1 MGLFIDRNL
10 SFRSHIHSLI
20 LRAYA
25 FINRIFRSFR
35 SRNESFLLKVF
46 CIYVRPLLEYA
57 SPIWNPTKRS
67 LVEKLERVQ
76 MYFIARAYD
85 TPLKEE
91 NYSDFLRQIRIP
103 SLEQRRLATD
113 LLYLYKMVNGVFR
126 GNCCPELKLSI
137 TRGSETKFDI
147 PGNYGKRRKSSF
159 VVRSCLLWNKLPTEV
174 TSSRT
179 VKEFRSRVFSLELA
193 RFVRN

>member
-1 MGLFIDRNL
+1 MYAPYLNTHPRYGTRLNALLLRNL
-10 SFRSHIHSLI
+10 NVYKCPSLH
-20 LRAYA
+20 
-25 FINRIFRSFR
+25 
-35 SRNESFLLKVF
+35 
-46 CIYVRPLLEYA
+46 
-57 SPIWNPTKRS
+57 
-67 LVEKLERVQ
+67 
-76 MYFIARAYD
+76 ARMTA
-85 TPLKEE
+85 LKEE

-103 SLEQRRLATD
+103 SLEQRRLVTD

-126 GNCCPELKLSI
+126 GNYCPELKLSI
-137 TRGSETKFDI
+137 TRGSETKFVI

-174 TSSRT
+174 TRSRT